1 MQDLRE
7 WLPVIIVAAGIV
19 AMFVRVQ
26 QGQALTASRLDR
38 LDEKLD
44 RHTSSSA
51 ARVGE
56 IERMLTEVVTRQ
68 RDVER
73 LEREI
78 MELKRRLDRAAE
90 HIAALRTHVSDDRGS
105 DPGPVKSRDSD
116 G

>member
-7 WLPVIIVAAGIV
+7 WLPVIIVAAGVV

-26 QGQALTASRLDR
+26 QGQVMTTARLDKLDSK
-38 LDEKLD
+38 LDEHM
-44 RHTSSSA
+44 RSSA

-56 IERMLTEVVTRQ
+56 IDKMLTEVVTRQ

-105 DPGPVKSRDSD
+105 DPGLVKSRDSD